1 MFTCLR
7 GKVMPPK
14 SKHAAAPS
22 TSPSES
28 PLSSVPGGSGSA
40 LEERLHPPAASLPDA
55 VRRGE
60 ILRRLSELFPDPRTE
75 LDHTSP
81 FQLLIAT
88 ILSAQSTDKG
98 VNLVTPALFAAYPD
112 AHAMSRAT
120 PAELE
125 PYINRLGLY
134 HNKAKAI
141 AETARMLVALYGG
154 EVPRSLEELTV
165 LPGVGRKTANVVMSN
180 AFGVPAIAV
189 DTHVFRVAN
198 RLGLAHAKTVED
210 VEQQLMRVIPRE
222 NWTDAHHWLILF
234 GRRVCAARKPA
245 CSTCIL
251 AELCPSRQLQ
261 S

>member
-1 MFTCLR
+1 
-7 GKVMPPK
+7 MPPK
-14 SKHAAAPS
+14 SKPASAPQTPPS
-22 TSPSES
+22 TSPDSPVSEASGS
-28 PLSSVPGGSGSA
+28 PLAQLQLNGQDFP
-40 LEERLHPPAASLPDA
+40 PDA
-55 VRRGE
+55 ARRQE
-60 ILRRLSELFPDPRTE
+60 VLRLLSELFPDPRTE

-112 AHAMSRAT
+112 AHAMSRAS

-154 EVPRSLEELTV
+154 EVPKSLEELTI

-180 AFGVPAIAV
+180 AYGIPAIAV

-198 RLGLAHAKTVED
+198 RLGLANAKTVEQ
-210 VEQQLMRVIPRE
+210 VEQQLMNVIPRE

-245 CSTCIL
+245 CGTCIL
-251 AELCPSRQLQ
+251 AELCPSKLCPSRQGD
-261 S
+261 